1 MNGFEAYR
9 IYNALRLHFTTDF
22 NAVKYNFKTNV
33 SPSSF
38 EMKKE
43 KYFFEKLARTY
54 SNINDL
60 VSFYAS
66 NFVQENSWPTDMK
79 DSVYRDWEGRMQ
91 SIGYLLSEDCKTIV
105 DQAENHDW
113 NFTDLFKTRNT
124 FLYDLY
130 HSDIIEIETL
140 CLFEMMLKKRWLN
153 LHSSQDPL
161 GVYQTL
167 TERVYK
173 YRMLLEFL
181 GIRPTTKMAENAIK
195 ILTPILNCDNINI

>member
-1 MNGFEAYR
+1 MTGFEAYR
-9 IYNALRLHFTTDF
+9 IYNAIRLHFNTDY
-22 NAVKYNFKTNV
+22 NAIKYHFKTNV

-43 KYFFEKLARTY
+43 RYFFEKLARTY
-54 SNINDL
+54 PNLNDL
-60 VSFYAS
+60 IGYYTS
-66 NFVQENSWPTDMK
+66 NFLKERSWPTEMK
-79 DSVYRDWEGRMQ
+79 DNVYTDWKGRFESMA
-91 SIGYLLSEDCKTIV
+91 YLLSEDCKQILTESE
-105 DQAENHDW
+105 DKNW
-113 NFTDLFKTRNT
+113 GFTDLFKARNT

-161 GVYQTL
+161 GLYETL
-167 TERVYK
+167 SHRVYK

-181 GIRPTTKMAENAIK
+181 GIQPTTKMAENTIK
-195 ILTPILNCDNINI
+195 VLTPILNCDNI

>member
-54 SNINDL
+54 SNMNDL
-60 VSFYAS
+60 VGFYTS
-66 NFVQENSWPTDMK
+66 NFIQENSWPNDMK
-79 DSVYRDWEGRMQ
+79 DSVYGVWEGRLQ
-91 SIGYLLSEDCKTIV
+91 SISYLLSEDCKTIA
-105 DQAENHDW
+105 DQAENHNW
-113 NFTDLFKTRNT
+113 NFTDLFKARNT

-161 GVYQTL
+161 GLYETL
-167 TERVYK
+167 SSRVYK
-173 YRMLLEFL
+173 YRLLLEFL
-181 GIRPTTKMAENAIK
+181 GIQPTTKMAENAIK
-195 ILTPILNCDNINI
+195 VLTPILNCDNI

>member
-1 MNGFEAYR
+1 MTGFEAYR
-9 IYNALRLHFTTDF
+9 LYNAIRLHFNTDY
-22 NAVKYNFKTNV
+22 NAVKYHFKTNV

-43 KYFFEKLARTY
+43 RYFFEKLARTY
-54 SNINDL
+54 PNLNDL
-60 VSFYAS
+60 IGFYTS
-66 NFVQENSWPTDMK
+66 NFLKENTWPTEMK
-79 DSVYRDWEGRMQ
+79 ANVYTDWKGRFESM
-91 SIGYLLSEDCKTIV
+91 SYLLSEDCKTIAE
-105 DQAENHDW
+105 QAEDETW
-113 NFTDLFKTRNT
+113 GFTDLFKARNT

-161 GVYQTL
+161 GLYETL
-167 TERVYK
+167 SARVYK

-181 GIRPTTKMAENAIK
+181 GIQPTTKMAENAIK
-195 ILTPILNCDNINI
+195 VLTPILSCDNI